1 MSQGTEE
8 QGSGKKQ
15 SNRPR
20 GSPWLILCPPAGL
33 LPGLG
38 VSLPPLSTPQLEG
51 STLQSGCNQC
61 HRLRFKAS
69 TSCTGKQKHSC
80 LMQLLRKG
88 GKVGSGKGTPQ
99 ITSRTREERSHLG
112 TVSLSSSG
120 LTDRSSGS

>member
-69 TSCTGKQKHSC
+69 TSCTGKQK
-80 LMQLLRKG
+80 QRKG

-120 LTDRSSGS
+120 LTDRLSGS